1 MKILAIRGRHLASLT
16 DFAVS
21 LEQGPLGRAGL
32 FAITG
37 PTGAGKSTL
46 LDALCLA
53 LYDRLPR
60 IKREKGGYRVPT
72 GAEADEALP
81 FTDCR
86 HIIQR
91 GQRDAYAE
99 VDFLGCDNQ
108 RWRARWQVR
117 QPQRKTSRPGLRTS
131 EIELFELTAPDGAA
145 PETGNRKTEHG
156 KEETLKLISQKVGLS
171 YEQFCRS
178 VLLAQGDFAAFLKS
192 SAEERA
198 SLLEAMTD
206 TRLYTELS
214 KAAHERAKQEKAAL
228 EALKQQTGYLKPLS
242 DDERSQCEAEREQL
256 VAQCRELEQQRSIY
270 EQARQWYERHEAL
283 EAAFQKA
290 KTDHDAALQARHEA
304 EDRHAHLA
312 RLDQAARL
320 RPLYERHATA
330 QQELSQAAQKVA
342 ATEQQ
347 QAAAHARLEAARS
360 HAEQAEKDLAY
371 AKAERTA
378 RQPDIEAAR
387 ALDLKLHQA
396 QQQASEAE
404 NQLAAARQQ
413 FQAQE
418 RQLADAEHEQA
429 QVTESLTQTSQWLEA
444 HSHLQAVADQQAR
457 WERDIRAYLEVRT
470 TLAQLEEQE
479 ARLTAEL
486 QHRETGLACAY
497 QALQNA
503 EAQLVADRQ
512 ALQHA
517 TQHLESLARTQSPDA
532 RRELRRRLDEQRAT
546 LNTLRGLAEAAG
558 KAERECAEA
567 TQQAE
572 AAQTALDTLQ
582 RDDDQYVHEQAALEA
597 VLNERLQKLRLE
609 EATEELAARR
619 PDLLVPGQPCPL
631 CGSTE
636 HPDANKPALPR
647 DLVTR
652 IRNEV
657 EAARQALNTC
667 TTARQEL
674 ARQAAA
680 ASTRLDN
687 ARQRQARAM
696 HEQATCLDTWEQQRW
711 NDLPDSPLAPE
722 TLPLL
727 DAVSNRLAKEQRRLE
742 TEESAYEAARQQRDA
757 AQQAVDQ
764 SQERHRQAQETY
776 RQAENAR
783 QQLVSELQT
792 CRAQYATHVQQRDRY
807 LQELATVFSG
817 SPDWQAQLDAD
828 ANAFLP
834 QAGSDA
840 AAWKANVQA
849 RQEAL
854 AQIQEIKSR
863 IAAHQSALAGVQT
876 RLEQIEREASVRA
889 DELKDLETKRAAL
902 LDGQATE
909 AFCRQL
915 DDAIAQAELAHND
928 ARQKLA
934 AAEREEAQ
942 TAADHGAAEER
953 HREKAAA
960 AGTARQVLDAG
971 LAAAGLSE
979 AELNELLAV
988 SEAEQQQL
996 RECIAALDEQ
1006 VMQTATVLDTRRKE
1020 LGAHQASAPPDISQE
1035 DIRANLPA
1043 LAEQLR
1049 KQHQTIGA
1057 LDEKLRQDVETRQ
1070 RQAALAAEIEAREKI
1085 YRHWADLDDVI
1096 GAADGKT
1103 FRLFVQDLQ
1112 FQTLLD
1118 HANDYLR
1125 RLRQR
1130 YRLQAVQGASLELQV
1145 LDHDLADTIRPIST
1159 LSGGETFLVSLALA
1173 LGLAAMSANKVT
1185 VKSLFIDEGF
1195 GTLDPRSLE
1204 TALGMLDELQATGCQ
1219 IGIISHIPELAER
1232 VGYRIAVTPN
1242 GRGTS
1247 QVAVL
1252 A

>member
-16 DFAVS
+16 DFDVS
-21 LEQGPLGRAGL
+21 LEHGPLGRAGL

-60 IKREKGGYRVPT
+60 IKREKGGYLVPA
-72 GAEADEALP
+72 GVADDPALP

-91 GQRDAYAE
+91 GKRDAYAE

-117 QPQRKTSRPGLRTS
+117 QPQRKTSRPGLRTP
-131 EIELFELTAPDGAA
+131 EVELFELTASDGTA

-156 KEETLKLISQKVGLS
+156 KEETLKLISRKVGLS

-198 SLLEAMTD
+198 NLLEAMTD

-214 KAAHERAKQEKAAL
+214 KAAHERAKQETAAL
-228 EALKQQTGYLKPLS
+228 EALKQQKGYLTPLS
-242 DDERSQCEAEREQL
+242 DDERNQCEAEREQL
-256 VAQCRELEQQRSIY
+256 AAQCRELEQQRSIC
-270 EQARQWYERHEAL
+270 EQVRQWYERHDTL

-290 KTDHDAALQARHEA
+290 KTDHDAAVQAHHDA
-304 EDRHAHLA
+304 ADRRAHLA
-312 RLDQAARL
+312 RLDQSERL
-320 RPLYERHATA
+320 RPLYERHATT
-330 QQELSQAAQKVA
+330 QQELSHAAQKVA

-347 QAAAHARLEAARS
+347 HAATHARLEAARS
-360 HAEQAEKDLAY
+360 QAEQAEKDLAY

-387 ALDLKLHQA
+387 ELDLKLHQA

-404 NQLAAARQQ
+404 SQLAAARQQ
-413 FQAQE
+413 FQAQQQ
-418 RQLADAEHEQA
+418 QLADAEQAQA
-429 QVTESLTQTSQWLEA
+429 QVNEDLAQISRWLEA
-444 HSHLQAVADQQAR
+444 HPHLQAVSEQQER

-470 TLAQLEEQE
+470 TLAQLEKQE
-479 ARLTAEL
+479 VRLTDEL
-486 QHRETGLACAY
+486 QHRETGLARAY
-497 QALQNA
+497 QALQDA
-503 EAQLVADRQ
+503 EAQLAANRQ
-512 ALQHA
+512 TLQHA
-517 TQHLESLARTQSPDA
+517 TQHLERLARTQSPDA
-532 RRELRRRLDEQRAT
+532 RREARRRLDEQRAT

-567 TQQAE
+567 AQQIHF
-572 AAQTALDTLQ
+572 AQTSLDTLQ
-582 RDDDQYVHEQAALEA
+582 QDADHHTHKLAGLETR
-597 VLNERLQKLRLE
+597 LNERLQKLRRA

-636 HPDANKPALPR
+636 HPDADKPAPPG
-647 DLVTR
+647 DLVVG

-657 EAARQALNTC
+657 EAVQQQRDACSQAVL
-667 TTARQEL
+667 EL
-674 ARQAAA
+674 GRRVAAEA
-680 ASTRLDN
+680 TRLES
-687 ARQRQARAM
+687 ARQRQDK
-696 HEQATCLDTWEQQRW
+696 ATQEKAVHLAAWAKQRSP
-711 NDLPDSPLAPE
+711 DLPDSPLTPE
-722 TLPLL
+722 TMPMLE
-727 DAVSNRLAKEQRRLE
+727 AASAELAQEQLRLE
-742 TEESAYEAARQQRDA
+742 AEEHACEAARRQRDA

-764 SQERHRQAQETY
+764 SQEQHRQAQETY
-776 RQAENAR
+776 RQAENTL
-783 QQLVSELQT
+783 QQLKSELET
-792 CRAQYATHVQQRDRY
+792 CRVQYATHAQQRDRY

-817 SPDWQAQLDAD
+817 NPNWQAQLDAD
-828 ANAFLP
+828 ANAFLE
-834 QAGSDA
+834 QAGNDA
-840 AAWKANVQA
+840 TAWKTNVQT
-849 RQEAL
+849 RQAAL
-854 AQIQEIKSR
+854 AQIQGIERR

-876 RLEQIEREASVRA
+876 RLEQIEREASARA
-889 DELKDLETKRAAL
+889 DALKDLETKRAAL
-902 LDGQATE
+902 LDSQATE

-915 DDAIAQAELAHND
+915 DDAIAQAELAHDD

-934 AAEREEAQ
+934 AAEREEAR
-942 TAADHGAAEER
+942 AVADHRAAEER
-953 HREKAAA
+953 HREKTAAA
-960 AGTARQVLDAG
+960 RTARQTLDAG
-971 LAAAGLSE
+971 LTAAGLSE
-979 AELNELLAV
+979 AELNELLSV
-988 SEAEQQQL
+988 PQSEWHALRQQL
-996 RECIAALDEQ
+996 ATLDEQ
-1006 VMQTATVLDTRRKE
+1006 VRQTATVLDTRRQE
-1020 LGAHQASAPPDISQE
+1020 LEAHRASAPPGISRE
-1035 DIRANLPA
+1035 DALANLQS

-1049 KQHQTIGA
+1049 NQHQTIGA
-1057 LDEKLRQDVETRQ
+1057 LDEKLRQDAETRQ
-1070 RQAALAAEIEAREKI
+1070 RQQALAAQIEAQEQV
-1085 YRHWADLDDVI
+1085 YRQWADLDAVI
-1096 GAADGKT
+1096 GASDGKT
-1103 FRLFVQDLQ
+1103 FRMFVQNLQ

-1130 YRLQAVQGASLELQV
+1130 YRLLAVKDASLELQV
-1145 LDHDLADTIRPIST
+1145 LDHDMADTVRPIST

-1173 LGLAAMSANKVT
+1173 LGLAAMSSNKVT
-1185 VKSLFIDEGF
+1185 VRSLFIDEGF
-1195 GTLDPRSLE
+1195 GTLDPQSLE